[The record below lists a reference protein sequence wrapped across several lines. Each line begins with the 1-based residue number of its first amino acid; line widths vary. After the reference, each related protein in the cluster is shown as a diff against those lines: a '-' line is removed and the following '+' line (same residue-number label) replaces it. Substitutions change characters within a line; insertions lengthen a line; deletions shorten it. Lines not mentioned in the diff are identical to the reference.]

1 MKFLE
6 KIKFKKLMKIKSKF
20 VFALG
25 WKLEL
30 GLTADGF
37 EGMFGII
44 SVF

>member
-6 KIKFKKLMKIKSKF
+6 KIKLKKLMKMKNKF
-20 VFALG
+20 LFALG

-37 EGMFGII
+37 AGIFGMI